1 MLTCFLILS
10 TNLDWKILYIL
21 PIISILAMAANWGW
35 FILRFILSLCQNI
48 ERHFLW
54 PLFSLLQCSIA
65 AIRMLQLINGMVLKI
80 YMHKPHPVCQHHSL
94 SVSWVPRSSTCP
106 LKSFFWLLTHVIYLK
121 LTRVLYKCLLS
132 QAE

>member
-1 MLTCFLILS
+1 MEY
-10 TNLDWKILYIL
+10 LYLLL
-21 PIISILAMAANWGW
+21 PIISILAMDVNWGLL
-35 FILRFILSLCQNI
+35 ILRFILSLCQNI

-94 SVSWVPRSSTCP
+94 SVSWVPNQIRVNNINFNILQNSILFCKI
-106 LKSFFWLLTHVIYLK
+106 LKKPSVH
-121 LTRVLYKCLLS
+121 C
-132 QAE
+132 

>member
-1 MLTCFLILS
+1 MGC
-10 TNLDWKILYIL
+10 
-21 PIISILAMAANWGW
+21 

-94 SVSWVPRSSTCP
+94 SVSWVPNQIRVDTINFNISIAIPHHHKRVQNLGVQSGQVEASKRGQLQKKTFKWLDTPTCQYN
-106 LKSFFWLLTHVIYLK
+106 LRLVTSVW
-121 LTRVLYKCLLS
+121 
-132 QAE
+132 